1 MICNVSVS
9 VAIFSILAS
18 VPTYRMEQVN
28 PDALSLLTVIKEVPS
43 SRTMSLHF

>member
-9 VAIFSILAS
+9 VAIFSVLVS

-28 PDALSLLTVIKEVPS
+28 PDALSLTVTKEAPS

>member
-9 VAIFSILAS
+9 VAIFNVLVS

-28 PDALSLLTVIKEVPS
+28 PDALSLMVICKEG
-43 SRTMSLHF
+43 RAFL

>member
-9 VAIFSILAS
+9 VAIFSVLVS

-28 PDALSLLTVIKEVPS
+28 PDALSLTVICKEG
-43 SRTMSLHF
+43 RAFL